1 QRRSATTAAIA
12 ADISRRPPHGRPLCF
27 LAVPNCRAGLP
38 TGRTPPRSPGAKP
51 DRETAMQ
58 KRLEAAEL
66 AAQTDLFDPVQLGP
80 YKLSNRIV
88 IAPLTRS
95 RADDAGVPGELQATY
110 YAQRASAGLIVTEA
124 TNISAQGKGYIRT
137 PGIWSPEQ
145 VEGWKRRPSAV
156 HAKGGRIF
164 LQLWHVGRVSH
175 PDLQPGGVLPVA
187 PSAVR
192 ADGQQAYTYE
202 GFKPLVTPRA
212 LETAEVPGIVA
223 DYAHGAKC
231 AKEAGFDGVEIHSA
245 NGYLLQQFLS
255 DKTNKRADQ
264 YGGSI
269 ENRTRLVVEVVDAVT
284 KVWGGDRVGI
294 RLSPLT
300 KFADIGDSNPEPV
313 YLSLIEQINPFR
325 LAYIHVVEGDTGGER
340 HPAGGF
346 DLQKLRRAF
355 NGLYI
360 ANNNYDLELAVEA
373 RAQNLADLICFG
385 RPFIS
390 NPDLVE
396 RLRSGAPLAQPD
408 PNTFYAGEAQGY
420 TDYPVL

>member
-1 QRRSATTAAIA
+1 MPQSSAAA
-12 ADISRRPPHGRPLCF
+12 
-27 LAVPNCRAGLP
+27 
-38 TGRTPPRSPGAKP
+38 
-51 DRETAMQ
+51 
-58 KRLEAAEL
+58 L
-66 AAQTDLFDPVQLGP
+66 AAKTDLFEPVELGP
-80 YKLSNRIV
+80 YTLANRIV
-88 IAPLTRS
+88 MAPLTRS

-110 YAQRASAGLIVTEA
+110 YAQRASAGLIVSEA

-145 VEGWKRRPSAV
+145 VEGWKLTTKAV
-156 HAKGGRIF
+156 HDKGGRIF

-175 PDLQPGGVLPVA
+175 PDLQPGGALPVA

-192 ADGQQAYTYE
+192 AENQKAYTYD
-202 GFKPLVTPRA
+202 GFKDLVTPRA
-212 LETAEVPGIVA
+212 LETDEIPGIVA
-223 DYAHGAKC
+223 DYAHAAQCSKD
-231 AKEAGFDGVEIHSA
+231 AGFDGVEIHSA

-255 DKTNKRADQ
+255 DKTNKRTDR

-269 ENRTRLVVEVVDAVT
+269 ENRTRIVVEVVEEVT

-313 YLSLIEQINPFR
+313 YLSLIEQINPYK
-325 LAYIHVVEGDTGGER
+325 LAYIHVIEGDTQGER

-346 DLQKLRRAF
+346 DLQKLRRTF
-355 NGLYI
+355 NGLYM
-360 ANNNYDLELAVEA
+360 ANNNYTLELAIEA
-373 RAQNLADLICFG
+373 REENLADLIAFG

-396 RLRSGAPLAQPD
+396 RLRNGAPLTPAD
-408 PNTFYAGEAQGY
+408 PNTFYAGDAHGY
-420 TDYPVL
+420 TDYPAL